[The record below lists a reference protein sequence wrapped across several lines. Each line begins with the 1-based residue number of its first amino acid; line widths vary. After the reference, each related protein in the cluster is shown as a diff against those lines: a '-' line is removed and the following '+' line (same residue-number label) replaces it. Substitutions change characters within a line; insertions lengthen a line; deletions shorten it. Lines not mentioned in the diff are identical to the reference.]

1 MTADAVR
8 LREQRD
14 QALRDLAELDQQ
26 VETGEIDRDT
36 ARRLGEGYR
45 SDLDRA
51 EDALASLEQEA
62 RPQAAG
68 RSRGRVIAGTA
79 ILAVSLAAVVLAV
92 GSFAVDRN
100 PDSVQGAADLGDG
113 LDPDQVSNETLEAVV
128 AANATNP
135 MINGMR
141 LALAGR
147 YFEER
152 SYQEAFPHYQAVL
165 DNDPS
170 APEAGEAL
178 ARLGWMVYDGNGEVK
193 LALSLL
199 EQSLDAFPG
208 DPFTIYLLARVTWCG
223 AGDAAGAVPLLEQV
237 LSSPGLDPEVAPTV
251 EGDLAV
257 ASAGGAC
264 P

>member
-26 VETGEIDRDT
+26 VAAGEIDRDT
-36 ARRLGEGYR
+36 AQRLGEGYR

-51 EDALASLEQEA
+51 EDALARLEEA
-62 RPQAAG
+62 QPVAPG
-68 RSRGRVIAGTA
+68 RSRSRVIAGTA
-79 ILAVSLAAVVLAV
+79 ILAVSLAAIVLAV
-92 GSFAVDRN
+92 GSFAIDRE
-100 PDSVQGAADLGDG
+100 PDSVQGAADLGAG
-113 LDPDQVSNETLEAVV
+113 LDPDQISNETLEAVV
-128 AANATNP
+128 SANATNP

-152 SYQEAFPHYQAVL
+152 SYQQAFPHYQAVL
-165 DNDPS
+165 DNDPT
-170 APEAGEAL
+170 AAEAGEAL
-178 ARLGWMVYDGNGEVK
+178 ARLGWMVYDGNGEVD

-199 EQSLDAFPG
+199 AQSLDASPG
-208 DPFTIYLLARVTWCG
+208 DPFTTYLLARVTWCG
-223 AGDAAGAVPLLEQV
+223 AGDPAGAVPLLEQV
-237 LSSPGLDPEVAPTV
+237 LASPGLDPDVAPTV
-251 EGDLAV
+251 EADLAV
-257 ASAGGAC
+257 AAAGGAC